1 MTAPSV
7 FLYVQHLLGVGHL
20 KRAATLARAMSAEGM
35 PVTLASGGFP
45 AAGVDCGSAR
55 FVQLPP
61 ARAADLGFRRLLD
74 EQQKEVDD
82 GWKAR
87 REQALLAAWHASAA
101 RVLLLELFPFG
112 RRQMRFEL
120 LPLLDA
126 ATRRRPRPLI
136 VCSVRDILGGQRTAE
151 RQAESLALFQRY
163 FDRVLVHSD
172 PGLVPFE
179 RSYPPAPALGRKLAY
194 TGYVVDEAPP
204 AGAAGIDEVIVSA
217 GGGAVG
223 AQLLRTAIRSRG
235 LSTLRGLTWRVLGG
249 GNLDEASL
257 VDLRREAAA
266 AAGDGIIVER
276 ARADFN
282 TLLANCRL
290 SVSQAGYNTISEAMQ
305 ARARVVAVPFA
316 EGDEVEQTLR
326 ARCFS
331 ERGLLEM
338 VEAASLSPLVLARA
352 VDQAAARPRPE
363 AVTLD
368 LNGARR
374 SAALVAD
381 WAGAA
386 A

>member
-20 KRAATLARAMSAEGM
+20 KRAATLARAMSDAGM
-35 PVTLASGGFP
+35 VVTLASGGFP
-45 AAGVDCGSAR
+45 ASGVDFGSAR

-61 ARAADLGFRRLLD
+61 ARTADLGFRRLLD

-87 REQALLAAWHASAA
+87 RMQALLGAWRASAA
-101 RVLLLELFPFG
+101 QVLVLELFPFG

-126 ATRRRPRPLI
+126 AVGGRSRPLI
-136 VCSVRDILGGQRTAE
+136 VCSVRDILGGQRSAE
-151 RQAESLALFQRY
+151 RQAETLLLFERY

-179 RSYPPAPALGRKLAY
+179 RSFPPAPALGRKLAY
-194 TGYVVDEAPP
+194 TGYVVDELPP

-223 AQLLRTAIRSRG
+223 AQLLRTAIRSRHM
-235 LSTLRGLTWRVLGG
+235 STLRGLTWRVLGG
-249 GNLDEASL
+249 DNLDEASL
-257 VDLRREAAA
+257 LDLRRDAAA
-266 AAGDGIIVER
+266 AAGSGIIVER
-276 ARADFN
+276 ARADFG

-290 SVSQAGYNTISEAMQ
+290 SISQAGYNTICEAMQ

-316 EGDEVEQTLR
+316 EGNEVEQTLR

-331 ERGLLEM
+331 ERGLLQM
-338 VEAASLSPLVLARA
+338 VEPASLSPLALARA
-352 VDQAAARPRPE
+352 VDQAAARPRPD
-363 AVTLD
+363 AVPFD

-381 WAGAA
+381 WAGVAA
-386 A
+386 

>member
-1 MTAPSV
+1 VA
-7 FLYVQHLLGVGHL
+7 
-20 KRAATLARAMSAEGM
+20 
-35 PVTLASGGFP
+35 
-45 AAGVDCGSAR
+45 
-55 FVQLPP
+55 
-61 ARAADLGFRRLLD
+61 
-74 EQQKEVDD
+74 
-82 GWKAR
+82 
-87 REQALLAAWHASAA
+87 
-101 RVLLLELFPFG
+101 
-112 RRQMRFEL
+112 
-120 LPLLDA
+120 
-126 ATRRRPRPLI
+126 
-136 VCSVRDILGGQRTAE
+136 
-151 RQAESLALFQRY
+151 
-163 FDRVLVHSD
+163 
-172 PGLVPFE
+172 
-179 RSYPPAPALGRKLAY
+179 
-194 TGYVVDEAPP
+194 
-204 AGAAGIDEVIVSA
+204 
-217 GGGAVG
+217 
-223 AQLLRTAIRSRG
+223 
-235 LSTLRGLTWRVLGG
+235 
-249 GNLDEASL
+249 
-257 VDLRREAAA
+257 
-266 AAGDGIIVER
+266 IVER